1 MARKRGGMI
10 IEERGFT
17 CTASEVS
24 SISLVLALLTL
35 SPEEFDKR
43 FEEVFNWKG
52 KPKCQK

>member
-1 MARKRGGMI
+1 MI